1 VQTKEATAAQK
12 EIPSTRIT
20 IPVSGMTCAACQSFV
35 QKTLSAQPGVR
46 DASVNLMM
54 HSATVVYDPKASTPQ
69 ALVDAIRKTGYEAEL
84 PREDTT
90 AVEDQEQLEREQ
102 VAEYRSLRTKAV
114 GSLTAGAVAMVL
126 SMPLMQT
133 SMRSGAG
140 DPLLAWSMRT
150 FAPAIQSAF
159 PVLFQVA
166 PQSLRWVL
174 LVLSIGIM
182 AWAGNHFYTKAW
194 AALKHGTADMN
205 SLVALGT
212 GTAFLYSL
220 AATLAPSWFLRNHL
234 PVDVY
239 YEAVILIIGMVL
251 TGNALEARAKGQ
263 TTLALRRLIALQPP
277 RARVLRDGVEK
288 MLPWQEVFSGDIV
301 AVHPGERIPVDG
313 TILSGIST
321 LDESMLTGESLPV
334 EKAAGAN
341 VSGGTL
347 NQYGALTYRA
357 SRVGAESMLGQI
369 IRLLREAQ
377 QTRAPIQRMADRVS
391 SIFVPTVLGLSI
403 LTILL
408 WRLSAGPSAWPHAL
422 AAAVAV
428 LVIACPCAMGLAV
441 PTAVM
446 VATGRAARLGI
457 LIKGGDV
464 LEKLARVEIV
474 ALDKTGT
481 ITEGRPGV
489 TEVLPVVMPVFLEER
504 ELLRVAASLEQKSE
518 HPLAK
523 AVVHHALDLGLMLS
537 EPSSFLAVPGK
548 GAQGIVDGRQVLV
561 GNALFL
567 AAAQISI
574 SALEERAA
582 ALGKD
587 GKTLLWMAVNG
598 ELAGIIAVADQVKPD
613 AAQAIKALQENHC
626 RVVMLTG
633 DQASTAAAIARQV
646 GISEYHAALLP
657 ADKLRTLYELRNS
670 GSAVAM
676 VGDGINDAPA
686 LGGADVGIAM
696 ASGSDIA
703 IAAADVTIMNSSLK
717 SVVTAVLLG
726 RRSIRVMRQNLFW
739 AFAYNAVGIPI
750 AAGALY
756 PHYGILLSPI
766 IASAAM
772 ALSSVSVVANSLRI
786 GSLRLP
792 LQ

>member
-1 VQTKEATAAQK
+1 MQTKEATAAQK

-20 IPVSGMTCAACQSFV
+20 LPVSGMTCAACQSFV
-35 QKTLSAQPGVR
+35 QKTLLAQAGVQ

-54 HSATVVYDPKASTPQ
+54 HSATVVYDPKTSNAQ
-69 ALVDAIRKTGYEAEL
+69 ALVDAIRETGYEAEL

-90 AVEDQEQLEREQ
+90 AIDDQQRLEREQ

-114 GSLTAGAVAMVL
+114 VALLAGASAMVL

-133 SMRSGAG
+133 SMQGGAG
-140 DPLLAWSMRT
+140 DPLLAWLMRT
-150 FAPAIQSAF
+150 FAPAMERVS
-159 PVLFQVA
+159 PVLYQVS

-174 LVLSIGIM
+174 LTLSIAIM
-182 AWAGNHFYTKAW
+182 AWAGKHFYAKAW
-194 AALKHGTADMN
+194 SALKHGTADMN

-239 YEAVILIIGMVL
+239 YEAVIIIIGMVL

-263 TTLALRRLIALQPP
+263 TTLAMRRLIALQPP
-277 RARVLRDGVEK
+277 LARVLRDGMEK

-313 TILSGIST
+313 TILSGAST
-321 LDESMLTGESLPV
+321 IDESMLTGESLPV
-334 EKAAGAN
+334 EKNAGAN

-347 NQYGALTYRA
+347 NQNGAFTYRA
-357 SRVGAESMLGQI
+357 TRIGADSMLGQI

-391 SIFVPTVLGLSI
+391 SIFVPSVLGLSI
-403 LTILL
+403 FTILV
-408 WRLSAGPSAWPHAL
+408 WRFFAGPSAWPHGI

-457 LIKGGDV
+457 LIKGGEV
-464 LEKLARVEIV
+464 LEKLARVDII

-489 TEVLPVVMPVFLEER
+489 TEVLPVVMAER
-504 ELLRVAASLEQKSE
+504 DLLHVAASLEQESE
-518 HPLAK
+518 HPLAN
-523 AVVHHALDLGLMLS
+523 AVVRHALDLGLTLS
-537 EPSSFLAVPGK
+537 KPSSFLAIPGK
-548 GAQGIVDGRQVLV
+548 GAQGVVNGQRVLI

-567 AAAQISI
+567 AETGISTA
-574 SALEERAA
+574 ALEEAAA

-587 GKTLLWMAVNG
+587 GKTLLWVAVNG
-598 ELAGIIAVADQVKPD
+598 ELAGVIAVADQVKPD
-613 AAQAIKALQENHC
+613 AAKAIEAMQGSGC

-646 GISEYHAALLP
+646 GISDYQAALLP
-657 ADKLRTLYELRNS
+657 ADKLRVLQELRAPR
-670 GSAVAM
+670 SAVAM

-686 LGGADVGIAM
+686 LAGADVGIAM

-726 RRSIRVMRQNLFW
+726 RRSIRVMHQNLFW
-739 AFAYNAVGIPI
+739 AFAYNVVGIPI
-750 AAGALY
+750 AAGVLY

-792 LQ
+792 LK